1 MCGAGYALFVGVGWP
16 GNPVARAFPNAFAQT
31 GLLPALVAAAAVSF
45 LIPLL
50 GYQAIAT
57 GRARELVR
65 LSLSNQVVY
74 LVTIAVLAAPLG
86 ALAVPSASFAY
97 AVTWCVR
104 FRSVSARIYAPRRR
118 QRELVASGAR
128 SDEDP

>member
-1 MCGAGYALFVGVGWP
+1 MGWP

-31 GLLPALVAAAAVSF
+31 GLLPALVVAAAVSF

-57 GRARELVR
+57 GHARELVR
-65 LSLSNQVVY
+65 LSLTNQVVY
-74 LVTIAVLAAPLG
+74 LVVIVVLAGPLG

-104 FRSVSARIYAPRRR
+104 FRSVSARIYSPRRR
-118 QRELVASGAR
+118 QRQLLPSGAR
-128 SDEDP
+128 PGEDP